1 VTVNGVGFTPATIV
15 RVNFVNRPTTYVNQ
29 NQVMG
34 TIFPSDLT
42 IPGPVPITVQN
53 PNTVD
58 STPFQL
64 SLLYPIPVIKQMSPN
79 SVTASVELTAQPL
92 AVNIT
97 GTDFSQSPINPL
109 EFAQVQVNGIPVPTI
124 YTSTTQVTALIPPNL
139 VAVPGIL
146 QVAVVN
152 PNPSLAP
159 SNSVPLFVNNPIATI
174 SAVDAGHISWNPNSP
189 PLDFFN
195 AQVVI
200 SGNNFSPGAVAWYT
214 PPCDN
219 LGIRRALSTTR
230 NSSTQIVATILV
242 SCAGNYSIAVA
253 NPQPGGGLS
262 VPANIDVPSVSA
274 TTIIEKKTGPVLG
287 IKVD

>member
-1 VTVNGVGFTPATIV
+1 
-15 RVNFVNRPTTYVNQ
+15 
-29 NQVMG
+29 
-34 TIFPSDLT
+34 
-42 IPGPVPITVQN
+42 
-53 PNTVD
+53 VD

-64 SLLYPIPVIKQMSPN
+64 SLLYPIPVIAKMTPN
-79 SVTASVELTAQPL
+79 SVTAQVALTAQPL
-92 AVNIT
+92 PVTIT
-97 GTDFSQSPINPL
+97 GTDFSQSPIDPL
-109 EFAQVQVNGIPVPTI
+109 QFAQVTVNGSPVPTI
-124 YTSTTQVTALIPPNL
+124 YTSSTQLTALIPPNL

-146 QVAVVN
+146 NVAVVN

-159 SNSVPLFVNNPIATI
+159 SNAVPLFVNNPIAVIT
-174 SAVDAGHISWNPNSP
+174 SVDAGHITWNPNSP

-200 SGNNFSPGAVAWYT
+200 TGNNFSPDAVAWYT

-230 NSSTQIVATILV
+230 NSSTQVVATILV

-262 VPANIDVPSVSA
+262 APATINVPSVAA
-274 TTIIEKKTGPVLG
+274 TTVIEKKSGPVLG
-287 IKVD
+287 IKID